1 MNTLFLFLLTS
12 LALTLLPGPDILFVI
27 TTSMHKGWKKGIKL
41 SLGLTFGIILHTFF
55 VVAGLGSILTLY
67 PEVIRLIEFSGAAY
81 LIYLSLQSWR
91 VKSSFSLESNKKVNQ
106 NLFVTGLIMNLSNPK
121 VTLFFLSFFT
131 GFLFHESWSYAIQ
144 FFVLGGI
151 FFAQALFI
159 FSSCSILAY
168 RMGKK
173 LKLIKHS
180 DIWDKVQALILF
192 VIALILI
199 YP

>member
-1 MNTLFLFLLTS
+1 
-12 LALTLLPGPDILFVI
+12 
-27 TTSMHKGWKKGIKL
+27 MHKGWKKGIKL
-41 SLGLTFGIILHTFF
+41 SLGLTSGIILHTFF

-159 FSSCSILAY
+159 FSGCSILAY

-173 LKLIKHS
+173 LKLLNHS